1 MDSHLNFY
9 PSVEKKANNICN
21 ITTKTKFIV
30 DNIYV
35 AFFDNAAVIRYDGV
49 DLSSG
54 VESKST

>member
-21 ITTKTKFIV
+21 ITIKTKFIV

-35 AFFDNAAVIRYDGV
+35 AFLQICFLCSLFVF
-49 DLSSG
+49 LSNPINIFHN
-54 VESKST
+54 